1 MTEDISEDYIRGYS
15 DGMFN
20 TNGMINTKL
29 HMVRMF
35 VEDLITQQ
43 TKPEALE
50 EIKNYTK
57 EGK

>member
-1 MTEDISEDYIRGYS
+1 MTEEINEDYIRGYG
-15 DGMFN
+15 DGMIS
-20 TNGMINTKL
+20 TNGMINAKL
-29 HMVRMF
+29 HLVRMF
-35 VEDLITQQ
+35 VEDLINQT

>member
-1 MTEDISEDYIRGYS
+1 MTEEVNEDYIRGYG
-15 DGMFN
+15 DGMIS
-20 TNGMINTKL
+20 TNGMINAKL

-35 VEDLITQQ
+35 VEDLINQT
-43 TKPEALE
+43 TKPEALK